1 MSEGTPARPGPWTAG
16 ALVFG
21 SSGAVLVV
29 EVASLRLLAPY
40 LGLTLETSTLV
51 IGLALAAI
59 AAGAW
64 LGGRAAD
71 ARSPRLLLGPVLG
84 AAGAAV
90 ALMPAAVRWAG
101 SVGQPSLLLWVS
113 AAAIVVPAALLSA
126 VTPMV
131 IKVRLTS
138 LDDTGSVVGRLSGIA
153 TVGAIAGT
161 VVTGFVLISL
171 LSVSTILVGLGVL
184 LVGAAAAVGLA
195 ARGWR
200 SLAGPAAAVAV
211 AALAVGAAPG
221 GCDVETT
228 YHCVVVEADPVR
240 PDGRVLVMD
249 GLRHSYVDLHDPGHL
264 EFGYV
269 RAMAAAID
277 TSYAEQEPLR
287 AHHLG
292 GGGLTLPRWLAE
304 ARPGTRSTVSEIDPG
319 VVEVDVEQLGLRTG
333 DDLEVRVEDGRT
345 GLRRLPDASRDLVVG
360 DAFGGVSIP
369 FHLTTVEAL
378 GGVRRVLAPD
388 GLYVANV
395 IDHPPLD
402 FARAELATLASVFEH
417 VAVAAHPETLAGRE
431 GGNLVALA
439 GDRELAPDA
448 WQQALDARETGWDVL
463 SGARLEGWVG
473 DAEVLT
479 DDHAPVD
486 QLLTPY
492 E

>member
-1 MSEGTPARPGPWTAG
+1 
-16 ALVFG
+16 
-21 SSGAVLVV
+21 
-29 EVASLRLLAPY
+29 
-40 LGLTLETSTLV
+40 
-51 IGLALAAI
+51 
-59 AAGAW
+59 
-64 LGGRAAD
+64 
-71 ARSPRLLLGPVLG
+71 
-84 AAGAAV
+84 
-90 ALMPAAVRWAG
+90 
-101 SVGQPSLLLWVS
+101 
-113 AAAIVVPAALLSA
+113 
-126 VTPMV
+126 
-131 IKVRLTS
+131 
-138 LDDTGSVVGRLSGIA
+138 
-153 TVGAIAGT
+153 
-161 VVTGFVLISL
+161 
-171 LSVSTILVGLGVL
+171 VSTILVGLGVL

-228 YHCVVVEADPVR
+228 YHCVVVEADPLR

-277 TSYAEQEPLR
+277 ASYAEGEPLR

-304 ARPGTRSTVSEIDPG
+304 DRPGTRSTVSEIDPG
-319 VVEVDVEQLGLRTG
+319 VVEVDVEQLGLRPG

-378 GGVRRVLAPD
+378 GGVRRVLSPD
-388 GLYVANV
+388 GLYLANM
-395 IDHPPLD
+395 IDHPPLE
-402 FARAELATLASVFEH
+402 FARAEVATLASTFGH

-431 GGNLVALA
+431 GGNLVAVA
-439 GDRELAPDA
+439 GDRELEPDA

-463 SGARLEGWVG
+463 SGARLESWVG